1 MPDLPDMQFLADS
14 VAARSQPPFVC
25 SRTESGMDA
34 AWVHVA
40 GALDIATTP
49 QLVETLDAS
58 LLDARLVVLDLRELA
73 FMDCAGVHAIVDASS
88 RARRAGRQLLLL
100 RGSASVDLF
109 ALTGNAGRVD
119 IGDLDPV
126 QPPLPSLQR
135 SLVSSS
141 LLKSGSP
148 SVESSGVL
156 RMCSR

>member
-1 MPDLPDMQFLADS
+1 MPELPHMQFLTDS
-14 VAARSQPPFVC
+14 VAARSEPPFVC

-58 LLDARLVVLDLRELA
+58 MSDARLVVLDLRELT
-73 FMDCAGVHAIVDASS
+73 FMDCAGVHAIVDAGS

-100 RGSASVDLF
+100 RGSASVDHLF

-119 IGDLDPV
+119 IADLGPV
-126 QPPLPSLQR
+126 QPPVAALQR

-141 LLKSGSP
+141 LLKSGDRPHGDGHSHRA
-148 SVESSGVL
+148 S
-156 RMCSR
+156 